1 MYLIIIYV
9 IDRCFLFRQ
18 SGMTFNIAENG
29 GFAELHR
36 LSKALF
42 DVSGLNCHA
51 PGSSLLAGGYRAA
64 FLCTCAAHC
73 FEGLR

>member
-1 MYLIIIYV
+1 
-9 IDRCFLFRQ
+9 
-18 SGMTFNIAENG
+18 MTFNIAENG

-64 FLCTCAAHC
+64 FFVHMCV
-73 FEGLR
+73 FV